1 MVQSLVTFI
10 IIFGIIVCVHE
21 YGHLFFAKKSG
32 ILVREFSIG
41 MGPKIY
47 AHQAKDGT
55 LYTIRMLPLGGYVRM
70 AGWGEDETEIKTGA
84 PVSLTLDVQNQTVTR
99 INLSDKVQFGQAL
112 PMLVTAYDFEKALT
126 ITGEVNGEVVTYAV
140 DHDATVVE
148 EDGTD
153 RKSNV

>member
-99 INLSDKVQFGQAL
+99 IKRFRCLSQ
-112 PMLVTAYDFEKALT
+112 LT
-126 ITGEVNGEVVTYAV
+126 TSK
-140 DHDATVVE
+140 
-148 EDGTD
+148 
-153 RKSNV
+153 RL

>member
-70 AGWGEDETEIKTGA
+70 AGWGEDETEINWCTCE
-84 PVSLTLDVQNQTVTR
+84 LDIR
-99 INLSDKVQFGQAL
+99 CPKSDGDTHQSQ
-112 PMLVTAYDFEKALT
+112 
-126 ITGEVNGEVVTYAV
+126 
-140 DHDATVVE
+140 
-148 EDGTD
+148 
-153 RKSNV
+153 